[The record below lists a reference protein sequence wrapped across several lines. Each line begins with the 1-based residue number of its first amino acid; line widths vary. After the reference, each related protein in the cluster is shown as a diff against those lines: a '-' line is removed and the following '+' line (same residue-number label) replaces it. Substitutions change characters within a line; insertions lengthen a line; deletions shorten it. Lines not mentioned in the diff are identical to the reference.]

1 MHHRYVTY
9 IKHIVSIYC
18 ITYIFT
24 QWKTVYIYTHI
35 LSVYHIYE
43 PYIYILYSINAS
55 YVIHEISNHIYIDI
69 SYIIYISICH
79 QKIYATYV
87 SHILYICIC
96 IVNHALYV
104 IVLCISYTCIYIYTY
119 IIIHSFMF
127 SHVFFPYIELQQ
139 IFQIRLRLQ
148 ADFLS
153 KKNMWP

>member
-69 SYIIYISICH
+69 SYIIYLQYH
-79 QKIYATYV
+79 
-87 SHILYICIC
+87 
-96 IVNHALYV
+96 
-104 IVLCISYTCIYIYTY
+104 ISYIEKNRW
-119 IIIHSFMF
+119 F
-127 SHVFFPYIELQQ
+127 SVRRRYFTNGFHPTPFSRFARNASCRRCGAERPVRETQRRKTRMVPSEERMLLYK
-139 IFQIRLRLQ
+139 
-148 ADFLS
+148 AV
-153 KKNMWP
+153 